1 MSARKVTLIPGDLI
15 GRDLAG
21 PMTELVAA
29 AGGQVE
35 WEWVEAGADCT
46 GEEGPLPRACIES
59 VRRNGVAL
67 KGPLRTPEGTGSYES
82 PSVVMRKALG
92 LYAGVR
98 HVRNLEG
105 LKSRYPNLDLVII
118 RENTE
123 DVYAGL
129 EHEVHPG
136 VVESIKVV
144 TRAASE
150 RIFRFAY
157 RYARN
162 HGRRRLAIVHKAN
175 IMKRSDGLFL
185 EVGREVAA
193 HYPDVETREII
204 VDNAC
209 MQMVTNPYQFDV
221 VVAGNLYGDIL
232 SDLGAG
238 LVGGISAVWGL
249 DQGDDGVVFEAIHGR
264 VPGLLGSDRLNP
276 IPMLLPAIRLLEHL
290 GQQAPADRLQAAV
303 ERVLTEGRVI
313 TADLGGD
320 ARTSEM
326 VKAIREAL

>member
-46 GEEGPLPRACIES
+46 GEEGPLPPACIES

>member
-1 MSARKVTLIPGDLI
+1 
-15 GRDLAG
+15 
-21 PMTELVAA
+21 
-29 AGGQVE
+29 
-35 WEWVEAGADCT
+35 
-46 GEEGPLPRACIES
+46 
-59 VRRNGVAL
+59 
-67 KGPLRTPEGTGSYES
+67 
-82 PSVVMRKALG
+82 
-92 LYAGVR
+92 
-98 HVRNLEG
+98 
-105 LKSRYPNLDLVII
+105 
-118 RENTE
+118 
-123 DVYAGL
+123 
-129 EHEVHPG
+129 
-136 VVESIKVV
+136 VV

-238 LVGGISAVWGL
+238 LVGGISAVWGH

-264 VPGLLGSDRLNP
+264 VPGLLGTDRLNP
-276 IPMLLPAIRLLEHL
+276 LPMILPAIRLLEHL
-290 GQQAPADRLQAAV
+290 GQQAPAERLQNAV
-303 ERVLTEGRVI
+303 EKVLVEGRLL
-313 TADLGGD
+313 TADLGGT
-320 ARTSEM
+320 ARTSEV
-326 VKAIREAL
+326 VKAIRDAL